1 VEVALF
7 AHLTNM
13 ALYYAT
19 KNKFMMA
26 EGLFRQ
32 SISMLE
38 EKVLT
43 PYNFSALA
51 TARRLYG

>member
-1 VEVALF
+1 
-7 AHLTNM
+7 M